1 MRRIYLDELGNP
13 EEQPV
18 AISLLQLTLASE
30 AQMVTQAKQ
39 LIERVKAEE
48 TSPLPKDDIIDVI
61 TTIAVYKFINLS
73 RVEVEAMLGID
84 LEQTRVYQEA
94 KAE

>member
-1 MRRIYLDELGNP
+1 
-13 EEQPV
+13 
-18 AISLLQLTLASE
+18 
-30 AQMVTQAKQ
+30 MVTQARQ

-61 TTIAVYKFINLS
+61 TTIAVYKLINLS

-84 LEQTRVYQEA
+84 
-94 KAE
+94 